1 MIHPR
6 HPPRRKSRSTIV
18 QLLTRV
24 TLALVLL
31 YAAAFLIAAP
41 PVEDVISASSL
52 LALGSSTAA
61 TTSATAA
68 TVEDSSKFKNLHPLL
83 KASLLRSSG
92 DDHSGSTIDTV
103 STIGT
108 VTAGWEINPVSTYPN
123 YECNWLDFRSTTGKT
138 TKFCGHSN
146 PDSVTAA
153 IMQKGRFH
161 HCNILPTLWNKADK
175 TEESIYLEIG
185 ANIGSC
191 VVEMLLST
199 DAKIIAFEPH
209 PKNLFVLLSTI
220 RAMEQSYQDRVVIVP
235 VALGA
240 ESAMETIYAAN
251 GNMGNSV
258 VGKIIKD
265 NRRQEF
271 KIEDQH
277 SIHVERLD
285 SIISPNA
292 HVAFSKLDAQGFECN
307 IVSGFGASLAAV
319 VQQIKFEVSKN
330 HLNNHGCLDLLSRF
344 RALGYTIYSENGID
358 KIETGEHDQFHRM
371 TELIAKRD
379 Q

>member
-24 TLALVLL
+24 ALVLVLL
-31 YAAAFLIAAP
+31 YTAFLIAGAP

-52 LALGSSTAA
+52 LALGSTSAA
-61 TTSATAA
+61 ATTTSATAA

-92 DDHSGSTIDTV
+92 GVLSGSTIDTV
-103 STIGT
+103 A
-108 VTAGWEINPVSTYPN
+108 AGWEINPVSTYPN
-123 YECNWLDFRSTTGKT
+123 YECNWLDFKSTTGKT
-138 TKFCGHSN
+138 TKFCGHSD
-146 PDSVTAA
+146 PDGVTDT
-153 IMQKGRFH
+153 IMRKGRFH

>member
-1 MIHPR
+1 MILR
-6 HPPRRKSRSTIV
+6 DRTRNTSRSAIV
-18 QLLTRV
+18 KLFKRVALT
-24 TLALVLL
+24 LVLL
-31 YAAAFLIAAP
+31 YATAFLIAGASHKYHLGDI
-41 PVEDVISASSL
+41 EDISAAL
-52 LALGSSTAA
+52 LTISAA
-61 TTSATAA
+61 TA
-68 TVEDSSKFKNLHPLL
+68 VEDSSKFKNIHPLL

-92 DDHSGSTIDTV
+92 GNQSGTTSNAV
-103 STIGT
+103 A
-108 VTAGWEINPVSTYPN
+108 AGWEINPVSTYPN
-123 YECNWLDFRSTTGKT
+123 YECKWIDFTSTTGKT
-138 TKFCGHSN
+138 TKFCGHSD
-146 PDSVTAA
+146 PDPVTWQ
-153 IMQKGRFH
+153 IINKGRFH
-161 HCNILPTLWNKADK
+161 HCNILPSLWNNADK

-199 DAKIIAFEPH
+199 DAKVIAFEPH

-240 ESAMETIYAAN
+240 ESAIETIYAAN

-265 NRRQEF
+265 NRKQEF

-277 SIHVERLD
+277 SIYVERLD

-292 HVAFSKLDAQGFECN
+292 HVAFSKMDAQGFECN
-307 IVSGFGASLAAV
+307 IVSGFGASLPAV
-319 VQQIKFEVSKN
+319 VRQVKFEVSKN
-330 HLNNHGCLDLLSRF
+330 HLVSHGCLDLLSRF
-344 RALGYTIYSENGID
+344 RGLGYTVYRENGID
-358 KIETGEHDQFHRM
+358 KVETGEHDQFQRM

>member
-1 MIHPR
+1 MIHR

-24 TLALVLL
+24 ALALVLL
-31 YAAAFLIAAP
+31 YTAFLIAGAP

-52 LALGSSTAA
+52 LALGSSSAA
-61 TTSATAA
+61 TTTSATTA

-92 DDHSGSTIDTV
+92 GVFSGIG

-123 YECNWLDFRSTTGKT
+123 YECNWLDFKSTTGKT
-138 TKFCGHSN
+138 TKFCGHSD
-146 PDSVTAA
+146 PDGVTYT
-153 IMQKGRFH
+153 IMRTGRFH

-319 VQQIKFEVSKN
+319 VRQVKFEVAKS

-358 KIETGEHDQFHRM
+358 KIETGEHDQFRRM

>member
-1 MIHPR
+1 MI
-6 HPPRRKSRSTIV
+6 RRDRTRDKSRSTIV
-18 QLLTRV
+18 KLLKRV
-24 TLALVLL
+24 ILTLAFL
-31 YAAAFLIAAP
+31 YAAKFSIAASSQRYSKDI
-41 PVEDVISASSL
+41 EDISASL
-52 LALGSSTAA
+52 LTIA
-61 TTSATAA
+61 TGTTTVTTATA
-68 TVEDSSKFKNLHPLL
+68 VNEDSSKFKKLHPLL
-83 KASLLRSSG
+83 KTSLLRSSG
-92 DDHSGSTIDTV
+92 GDHGGSTSDPV
-103 STIGT
+103 ST
-108 VTAGWEINPVSTYPN
+108 GWEINPVSTYPN
-123 YECNWLDFRSTTGKT
+123 YECKWIDFTSTTGKT
-138 TKFCGHSN
+138 TKFCGHSD
-146 PDSVTAA
+146 PDGVTAQ
-153 IMQKGRFH
+153 ITNKGHFH
-161 HCNILPTLWNKADK
+161 HCDILPTLWNKADK

-199 DAKIIAFEPH
+199 DAKVIAFEPH

-220 RAMEQSYQDRVVIVP
+220 KAMEQSYQDRVVIVP

-240 ESAMETIYAAN
+240 ESAIQTIYAAK

-258 VGKIIKD
+258 VGKVIKD
-265 NRRQEF
+265 NRKQEF

-307 IVSGFGASLAAV
+307 IVSGFGASLPAV
-319 VQQIKFEVSKN
+319 VRQVKFEVSRK
-330 HLNNHGCLDLLSRF
+330 HLNSHGCLDLLSRF
-344 RALGYTIYSENGID
+344 RGLGYTIYGENGID
-358 KIETGEHDQFHRM
+358 KVETGEHDQFKRM